1 MPRAD
6 RRSLWLLFAITLI
19 GAAIRFTTV
28 DRQSFSTD
36 EAATWAIISHGF
48 GHVWSAVINHESTP
62 PLYYVLAWLWSRVFG
77 TGEAGLRSLSA
88 LCGTATIPVMWAAG
102 RRLASGRVG
111 LMAAL
116 LTAINP
122 LLFWYSQE
130 ARAYSLMVLLSA
142 LSLLAMSWALQRA
155 TGLRLLAWGLT
166 GALALTSHYFAAF
179 AVVPEA
185 IALLV
190 LLGRRGSLNDDR
202 VVLALTP
209 VVVVGIALGVLARH
223 QSHANASFATAA
235 TGSLAVR
242 LARLVRQDALG
253 LGQPLEV
260 LLVVVGALV
269 IAGAL
274 ALLIARASGRERD
287 GGLLALGI
295 GAGGVAL
302 ALVVAAIWTDY
313 FDTRNLL
320 ATWPAL
326 TLAVAAG
333 LAAAPAGRLVAV
345 GLGGLAILGLV
356 CIANVILDP
365 DFQRDDW
372 RGAVRAIGPVGQP
385 RAIVSG
391 VAGVP
396 ALQPYL
402 RSASP
407 YPATGTPIREVDVIW
422 LVRPSYGQPL
432 EPLSPAS
439 LPGFSLHEIRT
450 SSYVVLRYRAS
461 SPATVPPPAL
471 ARLYPASGQGL
482 AQLQAP

>member
-28 DRQSFSTD
+28 DQQSFSTD

-77 TGEAGLRSLSA
+77 TGEVGLRSLSA

-209 VVVVGIALGVLARH
+209 VVVVGIALGILARH
-223 QSHANASFATAA
+223 QSHASASFATAA

-242 LARLVRQDALG
+242 LARL
-253 LGQPLEV
+253 
-260 LLVVVGALV
+260 GAPGRPRAWSAARGA
-269 IAGAL
+269 AGGGGSAGDRGG
-274 ALLIARASGRERD
+274 AGSADRARER
-287 GGLLALGI
+287 A
-295 GAGGVAL
+295 
-302 ALVVAAIWTDY
+302 
-313 FDTRNLL
+313 
-320 ATWPAL
+320 
-326 TLAVAAG
+326 
-333 LAAAPAGRLVAV
+333 
-345 GLGGLAILGLV
+345 
-356 CIANVILDP
+356 
-365 DFQRDDW
+365 
-372 RGAVRAIGPVGQP
+372 
-385 RAIVSG
+385 
-391 VAGVP
+391 
-396 ALQPYL
+396 
-402 RSASP
+402 
-407 YPATGTPIREVDVIW
+407 
-422 LVRPSYGQPL
+422 
-432 EPLSPAS
+432 
-439 LPGFSLHEIRT
+439 
-450 SSYVVLRYRAS
+450 
-461 SPATVPPPAL
+461 
-471 ARLYPASGQGL
+471 
-482 AQLQAP
+482 